1 MSTLLVTNLANIC
14 DTARFTA
21 EKQFFISN
29 LKYKISIY
37 SRFFFFSSV
46 KHFTFENNK

>member
-21 EKQFFISN
+21 EKQFFHIQSKIQNFN
-29 LKYKISIY
+29 L
-37 SRFFFFSSV
+37 
-46 KHFTFENNK
+46 